1 MDNHLMIFESADF
14 GRVRSV
20 LKDGAPWFV
29 AVDVCKALGLNQV
42 TRAMSRLDSDEGGLL
57 EVPHPQNADK
67 TIEINAV
74 SEAGLYHL
82 ILCSKKPEAKAFK
95 RWITHEVIPSIR
107 KHGAYMTDSLLDA
120 LEAHPEA
127 VPEYLNRLRSENARN
142 RELTRRLRLA
152 LPKAEYY
159 DAFVDPADCTNIRT
173 TAKELG
179 VPEKQF
185 TRYLEEKKYLFRDKN
200 RKLFPRAVK
209 KSAGLF
215 LVRDFYT
222 ERGKLGH
229 YTLITQRASGI
240 FWRERMKFCLNNA
253 FNPLAV
259 PSGGDEYGKT
269 LAKADFHRGRTRPAG
284 AGTSCPQGGQ
294 GGG

>member
-1 MDNHLMIFESADF
+1 MNNNLMIFENPEFVA
-14 GRVRSV
+14 VRSI
-20 LKDGAPWFV
+20 LIDGEPWFV
-29 AVDVCKALGLNQV
+29 AADVCKALELEKTN
-42 TRAMSRLDSDEGGLL
+42 RALSRLDDDEKGAHSVSTPGGR
-57 EVPHPQNADK
+57 QRMS
-67 TIEINAV
+67 II
-74 SEAGLYHL
+74 SESGLYSL
-82 ILCSKKPEAKAFK
+82 ILGSRKPEARAFK

-229 YTLITQRASGI
+229 YTLIT
-240 FWRERMKFCLNNA
+240 
-253 FNPLAV
+253 
-259 PSGGDEYGKT
+259 
-269 LAKADFHRGRTRPAG
+269 PAG
-284 AGTSCPQGGQ
+284 KRHFLERTDEILFE
-294 GGG
+294 

>member
-1 MDNHLMIFESADF
+1 MNSDLMIFENPEF
-14 GRVRSV
+14 GAVRSI
-20 LKDGAPWFV
+20 LIDGEPWFV
-29 AVDVCKALGLNQV
+29 AADVCKALELEKTN
-42 TRAMSRLDSDEGGLL
+42 RALSRLDDDEKGAHSVSTPGGR
-57 EVPHPQNADK
+57 QRMS
-67 TIEINAV
+67 II
-74 SEAGLYHL
+74 SESGLYSL
-82 ILCSKKPEAKAFK
+82 ILGSRKPEAKAFK

-127 VPEYLNRLRSENARN
+127 VPQYLNRLRSENARN
-142 RELTRRLRLA
+142 RELNRRLRLA

-229 YTLITQRASGI
+229 YTLIT
-240 FWRERMKFCLNNA
+240 
-253 FNPLAV
+253 
-259 PSGGDEYGKT
+259 
-269 LAKADFHRGRTRPAG
+269 PAG
-284 AGTSCPQGGQ
+284 KRHFLERTDEILFE
-294 GGG
+294 

>member
-1 MDNHLMIFESADF
+1 MENKLMIFENDAF
-14 GRVRSV
+14 GKVRT
-20 LKDGAPWFV
+20 LNLNGEPWFV
-29 AVDVCKALGLNQV
+29 AVDVCSVLDLSNPTIAV
-42 TRAMSRLDSDEGGLL
+42 SRLDEDERAKFNLGRQGD
-57 EVPHPQNADK
+57 A
-67 TIEINAV
+67 TIVNEP
-74 SEAGLYHL
+74 GLYTL
-82 ILCSKKPEAKAFK
+82 VLGSRKPEAKAFK

-229 YTLITQRASGI
+229 YTLIT
-240 FWRERMKFCLNNA
+240 
-253 FNPLAV
+253 
-259 PSGGDEYGKT
+259 
-269 LAKADFHRGRTRPAG
+269 PAG
-284 AGTSCPQGGQ
+284 KRHFLERTDEILFE
-294 GGG
+294 

>member
-1 MDNHLMIFESADF
+1 MNSDLMIFENPEF
-14 GRVRSV
+14 GAVRSI
-20 LKDGAPWFV
+20 LIDSDPWFV
-29 AVDVCKALGLNQV
+29 AADVCKALELEKTN
-42 TRAMSRLDSDEGGLL
+42 RALSRLDDDEKGAHSVSTPGGR
-57 EVPHPQNADK
+57 QRMS
-67 TIEINAV
+67 II
-74 SEAGLYHL
+74 SESGLYSL
-82 ILCSKKPEAKAFK
+82 ILGSRKPEAKAFK

-229 YTLITQRASGI
+229 YTLIT
-240 FWRERMKFCLNNA
+240 
-253 FNPLAV
+253 
-259 PSGGDEYGKT
+259 
-269 LAKADFHRGRTRPAG
+269 PAG
-284 AGTSCPQGGQ
+284 KRHFLERTDEILFE
-294 GGG
+294 

>member
-1 MDNHLMIFESADF
+1 MNNHLMIFENPEF
-14 GRVRSV
+14 GAVRSI
-20 LKDGAPWFV
+20 LIDSDPWFV
-29 AVDVCKALGLNQV
+29 AADVCKALELEKTN
-42 TRAMSRLDSDEGGLL
+42 RALSRLDDDEKGAHSVSTPGGR
-57 EVPHPQNADK
+57 QRMS
-67 TIEINAV
+67 II
-74 SEAGLYHL
+74 SESGLYSL
-82 ILCSKKPEAKAFK
+82 ILGSRKPEARAFK

-127 VPEYLNRLRSENARN
+127 VPEYLSRLRSENARN
-142 RELTRRLRLA
+142 RELNRRLRLA

-229 YTLITQRASGI
+229 YTLIT
-240 FWRERMKFCLNNA
+240 
-253 FNPLAV
+253 
-259 PSGGDEYGKT
+259 
-269 LAKADFHRGRTRPAG
+269 PAG
-284 AGTSCPQGGQ
+284 KRHFLERTDEILFE
-294 GGG
+294 

>member
-1 MDNHLMIFESADF
+1 MDNHLMIFESTDF

-82 ILCSKKPEAKAFK
+82 ILCSKKPEARAFK

-107 KHGAYMTDSLLDA
+107 KHGAYMTDSLLNA

-127 VPEYLNRLRSENARN
+127 VPEYLNRLRSENALRYSVKQMPVAPEPPAQ
-142 RELTRRLRLA
+142 RKRPKPGAEPPSPSCPTQGGVLRRL
-152 LPKAEYY
+152 
-159 DAFVDPADCTNIRT
+159 C
-173 TAKELG
+173 
-179 VPEKQF
+179 
-185 TRYLEEKKYLFRDKN
+185 
-200 RKLFPRAVK
+200 
-209 KSAGLF
+209 
-215 LVRDFYT
+215 
-222 ERGKLGH
+222 
-229 YTLITQRASGI
+229 
-240 FWRERMKFCLNNA
+240 
-253 FNPLAV
+253 
-259 PSGGDEYGKT
+259 
-269 LAKADFHRGRTRPAG
+269 
-284 AGTSCPQGGQ
+284 
-294 GGG
+294 

>member
-1 MDNHLMIFESADF
+1 MNNNLMIFENPEF
-14 GRVRSV
+14 GAVRSI
-20 LKDGAPWFV
+20 LIDGDPWFV
-29 AVDVCKALGLNQV
+29 AADVCKALELEKTN
-42 TRAMSRLDSDEGGLL
+42 RALSRLDDDEKGAHSVSTPGGR
-57 EVPHPQNADK
+57 QRMS
-67 TIEINAV
+67 II
-74 SEAGLYHL
+74 SESGLYSL
-82 ILCSKKPEAKAFK
+82 ILGSRKPEARAFK

-142 RELTRRLRLA
+142 RELTRCLRLA

-229 YTLITQRASGI
+229 YTLIT
-240 FWRERMKFCLNNA
+240 
-253 FNPLAV
+253 
-259 PSGGDEYGKT
+259 
-269 LAKADFHRGRTRPAG
+269 PAG
-284 AGTSCPQGGQ
+284 KRHFLERTDEILFE
-294 GGG
+294 

>member
-1 MDNHLMIFESADF
+1 MNSNLMIFENPEF
-14 GRVRSV
+14 GELRS
-20 LKDGAPWFV
+20 LRMNGEPWFV
-29 AVDVCKALGLNQV
+29 GRDVAMALGYGKGKSLN
-42 TRAMSRLDSDEGGLL
+42 
-57 EVPHPQNADK
+57 
-67 TIEINAV
+67 NAV
-74 SEAGLYHL
+74 SKHVDDEDKGVTEMMTPGGKQNVIIINESGLYAL
-82 ILCSKKPEAKAFK
+82 VLSSKLERAKKFK
-95 RWITHEVIPSIR
+95 RWVTAEVLPSIR
-107 KHGAYMTDSLLDA
+107 KHGAYMTDSLLNA

-142 RELTRRLRLA
+142 RELNRRLRLA

-229 YTLITQRASGI
+229 YTLIT
-240 FWRERMKFCLNNA
+240 
-253 FNPLAV
+253 
-259 PSGGDEYGKT
+259 
-269 LAKADFHRGRTRPAG
+269 PAG
-284 AGTSCPQGGQ
+284 KRHFLERTDEILFEQRF
-294 GGG
+294 

>member
-1 MDNHLMIFESADF
+1 MNSDLMIFENPEF
-14 GRVRSV
+14 GAVRSI
-20 LKDGAPWFV
+20 LIDSDPWFV
-29 AVDVCKALGLNQV
+29 AADVCKALELEKTN
-42 TRAMSRLDSDEGGLL
+42 RALSRLDDDEKGAHSVSTPGGR
-57 EVPHPQNADK
+57 QRMS
-67 TIEINAV
+67 II
-74 SEAGLYHL
+74 SESGLYSL
-82 ILCSKKPEAKAFK
+82 ILGSRKPEARAFK

-229 YTLITQRASGI
+229 YTLIT
-240 FWRERMKFCLNNA
+240 
-253 FNPLAV
+253 
-259 PSGGDEYGKT
+259 
-269 LAKADFHRGRTRPAG
+269 PAG
-284 AGTSCPQGGQ
+284 KRHFLERTDEILFE
-294 GGG
+294 

>member
-1 MDNHLMIFESADF
+1 MNSNLMIFENPEF
-14 GRVRSV
+14 GAVRSI
-20 LKDGAPWFV
+20 LIDGEPWFV
-29 AVDVCKALGLNQV
+29 AADVCKALELEKTN
-42 TRAMSRLDSDEGGLL
+42 RALSRLDDDEKGAHSVSTPGGR
-57 EVPHPQNADK
+57 QRMS
-67 TIEINAV
+67 II
-74 SEAGLYHL
+74 SESGLYSL
-82 ILCSKKPEAKAFK
+82 ILGSRKPEARAFK

-229 YTLITQRASGI
+229 YTLIT
-240 FWRERMKFCLNNA
+240 
-253 FNPLAV
+253 
-259 PSGGDEYGKT
+259 
-269 LAKADFHRGRTRPAG
+269 PAG
-284 AGTSCPQGGQ
+284 KQHFLERTDEILFE
-294 GGG
+294 

>member
-1 MDNHLMIFESADF
+1 MNNNLMIFENPEF
-14 GRVRSV
+14 GALRSI
-20 LKDGAPWFV
+20 LIDSDPWFV
-29 AVDVCKALGLNQV
+29 AADVCKALELEKTN
-42 TRAMSRLDSDEGGLL
+42 RALSRLDDDEKGAHSVSTPGGR
-57 EVPHPQNADK
+57 QRMS
-67 TIEINAV
+67 II
-74 SEAGLYHL
+74 SESGLYSL
-82 ILCSKKPEAKAFK
+82 ILGSRKPEARAFK

-142 RELTRRLRLA
+142 RELNRRLRLA

-159 DAFVDPADCTNIRT
+159 NAFVDPADCTNIRT

-215 LVRDFYT
+215 LVKDFYT

-229 YTLITQRASGI
+229 YTLIT
-240 FWRERMKFCLNNA
+240 
-253 FNPLAV
+253 
-259 PSGGDEYGKT
+259 
-269 LAKADFHRGRTRPAG
+269 PAG
-284 AGTSCPQGGQ
+284 KRHFLERTDEILFE
-294 GGG
+294 

>member
-1 MDNHLMIFESADF
+1 MNNNLMIFENPEF
-14 GRVRSV
+14 GAVRSI
-20 LKDGAPWFV
+20 LIDGDPWFV
-29 AVDVCKALGLNQV
+29 AADVCKALEIEKTN
-42 TRAMSRLDSDEGGLL
+42 RALSRLDDDEKGAHSVSTPGGR
-57 EVPHPQNADK
+57 QRMS
-67 TIEINAV
+67 II
-74 SEAGLYHL
+74 SESGLYSL
-82 ILCSKKPEAKAFK
+82 ILGSRKPEARAFK

-127 VPEYLNRLRSENARN
+127 VPKYLNRLRSENARN
-142 RELTRRLRLA
+142 RELNRRLRLA

-222 ERGKLGH
+222 ECGKLGH
-229 YTLITQRASGI
+229 YTLIT
-240 FWRERMKFCLNNA
+240 
-253 FNPLAV
+253 
-259 PSGGDEYGKT
+259 
-269 LAKADFHRGRTRPAG
+269 PAG
-284 AGTSCPQGGQ
+284 KRHFLERTDEILFE
-294 GGG
+294 

>member
-1 MDNHLMIFESADF
+1 MNNNLMIFENPEF
-14 GRVRSV
+14 GAVRSI
-20 LKDGAPWFV
+20 LIDSDPWFV
-29 AVDVCKALGLNQV
+29 AADVCKALELEKTN
-42 TRAMSRLDSDEGGLL
+42 RALSRLDDDEKGAHSVSPPGGR
-57 EVPHPQNADK
+57 QRMS
-67 TIEINAV
+67 II
-74 SEAGLYHL
+74 SESGLYSL
-82 ILCSKKPEAKAFK
+82 ILGSRKPEARAFK

-229 YTLITQRASGI
+229 YTLIT
-240 FWRERMKFCLNNA
+240 
-253 FNPLAV
+253 
-259 PSGGDEYGKT
+259 
-269 LAKADFHRGRTRPAG
+269 PAG
-284 AGTSCPQGGQ
+284 KRHFLERTDEILFE
-294 GGG
+294 

>member
-1 MDNHLMIFESADF
+1 MNNNLMIFENLEF
-14 GRVRSV
+14 GAVRSI
-20 LKDGAPWFV
+20 LIDGDPWFV
-29 AVDVCKALGLNQV
+29 AADVCKALEIEKTN
-42 TRAMSRLDSDEGGLL
+42 RALSRLDDDEKGAHSVSTPGGR
-57 EVPHPQNADK
+57 QRMS
-67 TIEINAV
+67 II
-74 SEAGLYHL
+74 SESGLYSL
-82 ILCSKKPEAKAFK
+82 ILGSRKPEVRAFK

-107 KHGAYMTDSLLDA
+107 KHGASMTDSLLDA

-142 RELTRRLRLA
+142 RELNRRLRLA

-229 YTLITQRASGI
+229 YTLIT
-240 FWRERMKFCLNNA
+240 
-253 FNPLAV
+253 
-259 PSGGDEYGKT
+259 
-269 LAKADFHRGRTRPAG
+269 PAG
-284 AGTSCPQGGQ
+284 KRHFLERTDEILFEQRF
-294 GGG
+294 

>member
-1 MDNHLMIFESADF
+1 MNNHLMIFENPEF
-14 GRVRSV
+14 GAVRSI
-20 LKDGAPWFV
+20 LIDGDPWFV
-29 AVDVCKALGLNQV
+29 AADVCKALELEKTN
-42 TRAMSRLDSDEGGLL
+42 RALSRLDDDEKGAHSVSTPGGR
-57 EVPHPQNADK
+57 QRMS
-67 TIEINAV
+67 II
-74 SEAGLYHL
+74 SESGLYSL
-82 ILCSKKPEAKAFK
+82 ILGSRKPEARAFK

-215 LVRDFYT
+215 LVKDFYT

-229 YTLITQRASGI
+229 YTLIT
-240 FWRERMKFCLNNA
+240 
-253 FNPLAV
+253 
-259 PSGGDEYGKT
+259 
-269 LAKADFHRGRTRPAG
+269 PAG
-284 AGTSCPQGGQ
+284 KRHFLERTDEILFE
-294 GGG
+294 

>member
-1 MDNHLMIFESADF
+1 MNNNLMIFENPEF
-14 GRVRSV
+14 GAVRSI
-20 LKDGAPWFV
+20 LIDGDPWFV
-29 AVDVCKALGLNQV
+29 AADVCKALELEKTN
-42 TRAMSRLDSDEGGLL
+42 RALSRLDDDEKGAHSVSTPGGR
-57 EVPHPQNADK
+57 QRMS
-67 TIEINAV
+67 II
-74 SEAGLYHL
+74 SESGLYSL
-82 ILCSKKPEAKAFK
+82 ILGSRKPEARAFK

-107 KHGAYMTDSLLDA
+107 KHGAYMADSLLDA

-229 YTLITQRASGI
+229 YTLIT
-240 FWRERMKFCLNNA
+240 
-253 FNPLAV
+253 
-259 PSGGDEYGKT
+259 
-269 LAKADFHRGRTRPAG
+269 PAG
-284 AGTSCPQGGQ
+284 KRHFLERTDEILFE
-294 GGG
+294 

>member
-1 MDNHLMIFESADF
+1 MNNHLMIFENPEF
-14 GRVRSV
+14 GAVRSI
-20 LKDGAPWFV
+20 LIDGEPWFV
-29 AVDVCKALGLNQV
+29 AADVCKALELEKTN
-42 TRAMSRLDSDEGGLL
+42 RALSRLDDDEKGAHSVSTPGGR
-57 EVPHPQNADK
+57 QRMS
-67 TIEINAV
+67 II
-74 SEAGLYHL
+74 SESGLYSL
-82 ILCSKKPEAKAFK
+82 ILGSRKPEARAFK

-159 DAFVDPADCTNIRT
+159 DAFVDSADCTNIRT

-229 YTLITQRASGI
+229 YTLIT
-240 FWRERMKFCLNNA
+240 
-253 FNPLAV
+253 
-259 PSGGDEYGKT
+259 
-269 LAKADFHRGRTRPAG
+269 PAG
-284 AGTSCPQGGQ
+284 KRHFLERTDEILFE
-294 GGG
+294 

>member
-1 MDNHLMIFESADF
+1 MNNNLMNFENPEF
-14 GRVRSV
+14 GAVRSI
-20 LKDGAPWFV
+20 LIDGDPWFV
-29 AVDVCKALGLNQV
+29 AADVCKALELEKTN
-42 TRAMSRLDSDEGGLL
+42 RALSRLDDDEKGAHSVSTPGGR
-57 EVPHPQNADK
+57 QRMS
-67 TIEINAV
+67 II
-74 SEAGLYHL
+74 SESGLYSL
-82 ILCSKKPEAKAFK
+82 ILGSRKPEARAFK

-127 VPEYLNRLRSENARN
+127 VPEYLNRLRSENARK
-142 RELTRRLRLA
+142 RELTRCLRLA

-229 YTLITQRASGI
+229 YTLIT
-240 FWRERMKFCLNNA
+240 
-253 FNPLAV
+253 
-259 PSGGDEYGKT
+259 
-269 LAKADFHRGRTRPAG
+269 PAG
-284 AGTSCPQGGQ
+284 KRHFLERTDEILFE
-294 GGG
+294 

>member
-1 MDNHLMIFESADF
+1 MENKLMIFENDAF
-14 GRVRSV
+14 GKVRT
-20 LKDGAPWFV
+20 LNLNGEPWFV
-29 AVDVCKALGLNQV
+29 AADVCKALELGNPSMTV
-42 TRAMSRLDSDEGGLL
+42 ERLDDDEKGISTIDTLGGK
-57 EVPHPQNADK
+57 QRMA
-67 TIEINAV
+67 IIN
-74 SEAGLYHL
+74 EPGLYSL
-82 ILCSKKPEAKAFK
+82 VITSRKPEAKAFK

-142 RELTRRLRLA
+142 RELNRRLRLA

-215 LVRDFYT
+215 LVKDFYT

-229 YTLITQRASGI
+229 YTLIT
-240 FWRERMKFCLNNA
+240 
-253 FNPLAV
+253 
-259 PSGGDEYGKT
+259 
-269 LAKADFHRGRTRPAG
+269 PAG
-284 AGTSCPQGGQ
+284 KRHFLERTDEILFE
-294 GGG
+294 

>member
-1 MDNHLMIFESADF
+1 MENKIEIFTNREFGSVRIIREGEKYLFCGAD
-14 GRVRSV
+14 
-20 LKDGAPWFV
+20 V
-29 AVDVCKALGLNQV
+29 ASALGYSNTRDALRRHCKGDGVVKRDGVSSTTNQHG
-42 TRAMSRLDSDEGGLL
+42 TTTIQTNAMLFITEGNVYRL
-57 EVPHPQNADK
+57 
-67 TIEINAV
+67 
-74 SEAGLYHL
+74 
-82 ILCSKKPEAKAFK
+82 
-95 RWITHEVIPSIR
+95 ITHSKLPSAERFEAWVFEEMLPSIR

-142 RELTRRLRLA
+142 RELTRRLRIA

-215 LVRDFYT
+215 LVKDFYT

-229 YTLITQRASGI
+229 YTLIT
-240 FWRERMKFCLNNA
+240 
-253 FNPLAV
+253 
-259 PSGGDEYGKT
+259 
-269 LAKADFHRGRTRPAG
+269 PAG
-284 AGTSCPQGGQ
+284 KRHFLERTDEILFE
-294 GGG
+294 

>member
-1 MDNHLMIFESADF
+1 M
-14 GRVRSV
+14 
-20 LKDGAPWFV
+20 
-29 AVDVCKALGLNQV
+29 
-42 TRAMSRLDSDEGGLL
+42 
-57 EVPHPQNADK
+57 
-67 TIEINAV
+67 
-74 SEAGLYHL
+74 
-82 ILCSKKPEAKAFK
+82 ILCSKKPEARAFK

-229 YTLITQRASGI
+229 YTLITPEGKRH
-240 FWRERMKFCLNNA
+240 FLERT
-253 FNPLAV
+253 
-259 PSGGDEYGKT
+259 DEI
-269 LAKADFHRGRTRPAG
+269 LFE
-284 AGTSCPQGGQ
+284 
-294 GGG
+294 

>member
-1 MDNHLMIFESADF
+1 MNNNLMIFENPEF
-14 GRVRSV
+14 GAVRSI
-20 LKDGAPWFV
+20 LIDSDPWFV
-29 AVDVCKALGLNQV
+29 AADVCKALELEKTN
-42 TRAMSRLDSDEGGLL
+42 RALSRLDDDEKGAHSVSTPGGR
-57 EVPHPQNADK
+57 QRMS
-67 TIEINAV
+67 II
-74 SEAGLYHL
+74 SESGLYSL
-82 ILCSKKPEAKAFK
+82 ILGSRKPEARAFK

-179 VPEKQF
+179 VPEKLF

-229 YTLITQRASGI
+229 YTLIT
-240 FWRERMKFCLNNA
+240 
-253 FNPLAV
+253 
-259 PSGGDEYGKT
+259 
-269 LAKADFHRGRTRPAG
+269 PAG
-284 AGTSCPQGGQ
+284 KRHFLERTDEILFE
-294 GGG
+294 

>member
-1 MDNHLMIFESADF
+1 MNNNLMIFENPEF
-14 GRVRSV
+14 GAVRSI
-20 LKDGAPWFV
+20 LIDGDPWFV
-29 AVDVCKALGLNQV
+29 AADVCKALELEKTN
-42 TRAMSRLDSDEGGLL
+42 RALSRLDDDEKGAHSVSTPGGR
-57 EVPHPQNADK
+57 QRMS
-67 TIEINAV
+67 II
-74 SEAGLYHL
+74 SESGLYSL
-82 ILCSKKPEAKAFK
+82 ILGSRKPEAKAFK

-229 YTLITQRASGI
+229 YTLIT
-240 FWRERMKFCLNNA
+240 
-253 FNPLAV
+253 
-259 PSGGDEYGKT
+259 
-269 LAKADFHRGRTRPAG
+269 PAG
-284 AGTSCPQGGQ
+284 KRHFLERTDEILFE
-294 GGG
+294 

>member
-1 MDNHLMIFESADF
+1 MNNNLMIFENPEF
-14 GRVRSV
+14 GELRS
-20 LKDGAPWFV
+20 LRMNGEPWFV
-29 AVDVCKALGLNQV
+29 GRDVAMALGYGKGKSLN
-42 TRAMSRLDSDEGGLL
+42 
-57 EVPHPQNADK
+57 
-67 TIEINAV
+67 NAV
-74 SEAGLYHL
+74 SKHVDDEDKGVTEMMTPGGKQNVIIINESGLYAL
-82 ILCSKKPEAKAFK
+82 VLSSKLERAKKFK
-95 RWITHEVIPSIR
+95 RWVTAEVLPSIR

-142 RELTRRLRLA
+142 RELNRRLRIA

-229 YTLITQRASGI
+229 YTLIT
-240 FWRERMKFCLNNA
+240 
-253 FNPLAV
+253 
-259 PSGGDEYGKT
+259 
-269 LAKADFHRGRTRPAG
+269 PAG
-284 AGTSCPQGGQ
+284 KRHFLERTDEILFEQRF
-294 GGG
+294 

>member
-1 MDNHLMIFESADF
+1 MNNNLMIFENPDF
-14 GRVRSV
+14 GAVRSI
-20 LKDGAPWFV
+20 LIDGDPWFV
-29 AVDVCKALGLNQV
+29 AADVCKALEIEKTN
-42 TRAMSRLDSDEGGLL
+42 RALSRLDDDEKGAHSVSTPGGR
-57 EVPHPQNADK
+57 QRMS
-67 TIEINAV
+67 II
-74 SEAGLYHL
+74 SESGLYSL
-82 ILCSKKPEAKAFK
+82 ILGSRKPEAKAFK

-142 RELTRRLRLA
+142 RELNRRLRLA

-209 KSAGLF
+209 RSAGLF

-229 YTLITQRASGI
+229 YTLIT
-240 FWRERMKFCLNNA
+240 
-253 FNPLAV
+253 
-259 PSGGDEYGKT
+259 
-269 LAKADFHRGRTRPAG
+269 PAG
-284 AGTSCPQGGQ
+284 KRHFLERTDEILFE
-294 GGG
+294 

>member
-1 MDNHLMIFESADF
+1 MNNNLMIFENPDF
-14 GRVRSV
+14 GAVRSI
-20 LKDGAPWFV
+20 LIDGDPWFV
-29 AVDVCKALGLNQV
+29 AADVCKALEIEKTN
-42 TRAMSRLDSDEGGLL
+42 RALSRLDDDEKGAHSVSTPGGR
-57 EVPHPQNADK
+57 QRMS
-67 TIEINAV
+67 II
-74 SEAGLYHL
+74 SESGLYSL
-82 ILCSKKPEAKAFK
+82 ILGSRKPEARAFK

-185 TRYLEEKKYLFRDKN
+185 KSRGSGLRGCGSAAPHPQARQIHLLRLQILFRRIQL
-200 RKLFPRAVK
+200 RKLRPVC
-209 KSAGLF
+209 G
-215 LVRDFYT
+215 
-222 ERGKLGH
+222 EG
-229 YTLITQRASGI
+229 
-240 FWRERMKFCLNNA
+240 
-253 FNPLAV
+253 
-259 PSGGDEYGKT
+259 
-269 LAKADFHRGRTRPAG
+269 HRGLREQHPAQGVPAG
-284 AGTSCPQGGQ
+284 KGLGRAG
-294 GGG
+294 

>member
-1 MDNHLMIFESADF
+1 MNNNLMIFENPEF
-14 GRVRSV
+14 GAVRSI
-20 LKDGAPWFV
+20 LIDSDPWFV
-29 AVDVCKALGLNQV
+29 AADVCKALELEKTN
-42 TRAMSRLDSDEGGLL
+42 RALSRLDDDEKGAHSVSTPGGR
-57 EVPHPQNADK
+57 QRMS
-67 TIEINAV
+67 II
-74 SEAGLYHL
+74 SESGLYSL
-82 ILCSKKPEAKAFK
+82 ILGSRKPEARAFK

-152 LPKAEYY
+152 PPKAEYY

-229 YTLITQRASGI
+229 YTLIT
-240 FWRERMKFCLNNA
+240 
-253 FNPLAV
+253 
-259 PSGGDEYGKT
+259 
-269 LAKADFHRGRTRPAG
+269 PAG
-284 AGTSCPQGGQ
+284 KRHFLERTDEILFE
-294 GGG
+294 

>member
-1 MDNHLMIFESADF
+1 MNSNLMIFENPEF
-14 GRVRSV
+14 GAVRSI
-20 LKDGAPWFV
+20 LIDGEPWFV
-29 AVDVCKALGLNQV
+29 AADVCKALELEKTN
-42 TRAMSRLDSDEGGLL
+42 RALSRLDDDEKGAHSVSTPGGR
-57 EVPHPQNADK
+57 QRMS
-67 TIEINAV
+67 II
-74 SEAGLYHL
+74 SESGFYSL
-82 ILCSKKPEAKAFK
+82 ILGSRKPEARAFK

-142 RELTRRLRLA
+142 RELNRRLRLA

-229 YTLITQRASGI
+229 YTLIT
-240 FWRERMKFCLNNA
+240 
-253 FNPLAV
+253 
-259 PSGGDEYGKT
+259 
-269 LAKADFHRGRTRPAG
+269 PAG
-284 AGTSCPQGGQ
+284 KRHFLERTDEILFE
-294 GGG
+294 

>member
-1 MDNHLMIFESADF
+1 MNNHLMIFENPEFRA
-14 GRVRSV
+14 VRSI
-20 LKDGAPWFV
+20 LIDGDPWFV
-29 AVDVCKALGLNQV
+29 AADVCKALELEKTN
-42 TRAMSRLDSDEGGLL
+42 RALSRLDDDEKGAHSVSTPGGR
-57 EVPHPQNADK
+57 QRMS
-67 TIEINAV
+67 II
-74 SEAGLYHL
+74 SESGLYSL
-82 ILCSKKPEAKAFK
+82 ILGSRKPEAKAFK

-142 RELTRRLRLA
+142 RELNRRLRLA

-229 YTLITQRASGI
+229 YTLIT
-240 FWRERMKFCLNNA
+240 
-253 FNPLAV
+253 
-259 PSGGDEYGKT
+259 
-269 LAKADFHRGRTRPAG
+269 PAG
-284 AGTSCPQGGQ
+284 KRHFLERTDEILFE
-294 GGG
+294 

>member
-1 MDNHLMIFESADF
+1 MNNNLMIFENPEF
-14 GRVRSV
+14 GAVRSI
-20 LKDGAPWFV
+20 LIDGDPWFV
-29 AVDVCKALGLNQV
+29 AADVCKALEIEKTN
-42 TRAMSRLDSDEGGLL
+42 RALSRLDDDEKGAHSVSTPGGR
-57 EVPHPQNADK
+57 QRMS
-67 TIEINAV
+67 II
-74 SEAGLYHL
+74 SESGLYSL
-82 ILCSKKPEAKAFK
+82 ILGSRKPEARAFK

-142 RELTRRLRLA
+142 RELNRRLRLA

-229 YTLITQRASGI
+229 YTLIT
-240 FWRERMKFCLNNA
+240 
-253 FNPLAV
+253 
-259 PSGGDEYGKT
+259 
-269 LAKADFHRGRTRPAG
+269 PAG
-284 AGTSCPQGGQ
+284 KRHFLERTDEILFE
-294 GGG
+294 

>member
-1 MDNHLMIFESADF
+1 MNNNLMIFENPDF
-14 GRVRSV
+14 GAVRSI
-20 LKDGAPWFV
+20 LIDGDPWFV
-29 AVDVCKALGLNQV
+29 AADVCKALEIEKTN
-42 TRAMSRLDSDEGGLL
+42 RALSRLDDDEKGAHSVSTPGGR
-57 EVPHPQNADK
+57 QRMS
-67 TIEINAV
+67 II
-74 SEAGLYHL
+74 SESGLYSL
-82 ILCSKKPEAKAFK
+82 ILGSRKPEARAFK

-200 RKLFPRAVK
+200 RKIFPRAVK

-222 ERGKLGH
+222 ERGKMGH
-229 YTLITQRASGI
+229 YTLIT
-240 FWRERMKFCLNNA
+240 
-253 FNPLAV
+253 
-259 PSGGDEYGKT
+259 
-269 LAKADFHRGRTRPAG
+269 PAG
-284 AGTSCPQGGQ
+284 KRHFLERTDEILFE
-294 GGG
+294 

>member
-1 MDNHLMIFESADF
+1 MNNNLMIFENPEF
-14 GRVRSV
+14 GAVRSI
-20 LKDGAPWFV
+20 LIDGDPWFV
-29 AVDVCKALGLNQV
+29 AADVCKALEIEKTN
-42 TRAMSRLDSDEGGLL
+42 RALSRLDDDEKGAHSVSTPGGR
-57 EVPHPQNADK
+57 QRMS
-67 TIEINAV
+67 II
-74 SEAGLYHL
+74 SESGLYSL
-82 ILCSKKPEAKAFK
+82 ILGSRKPEARAFK

-107 KHGAYMTDSLLDA
+107 KHGVYMTDSLLDA

-142 RELTRRLRLA
+142 RELNRRLRLA

-222 ERGKLGH
+222 ECGKLGH
-229 YTLITQRASGI
+229 YTLIT
-240 FWRERMKFCLNNA
+240 
-253 FNPLAV
+253 
-259 PSGGDEYGKT
+259 
-269 LAKADFHRGRTRPAG
+269 PAG
-284 AGTSCPQGGQ
+284 KRHFLERTDEILFE
-294 GGG
+294 